1 MKKQQFTL
9 VEKLIAGLSLGFAF
23 IVMASIITPSD
34 TTAENVEHG
43 NHRNSGHFSTDPHM
57 GLTSLGSIENGNY
70 LMKIFSTDLGPR
82 YSIYN
87 RKTNELLA
95 TLITSEKVQERFP
108 DLPLQTMDFTTP
120 EILQFTGPHAN
131 F

>member
-1 MKKQQFTL
+1 MKKQQFTI

-34 TTAENVEHG
+34 TAAENVEHG

-57 GLTSLGSIENGNY
+57 GLTSLGSIENGDY

-87 RKTNELLA
+87 RRTNELLA

>member
-1 MKKQQFTL
+1 MNMQQSTL
-9 VEKLIAGLSLGFAF
+9 VEKLVAGLSLGFAF
-23 IVMASIITPSD
+23 IVMASIFSPSD
-34 TTAENVEHG
+34 TAAENVGHG
-43 NHRNSGHFSTDPHM
+43 NHVESGHFSTDPHE

-70 LMKIFSTDLGPR
+70 RMMIFSTDLGPR

-87 RKTNELLA
+87 RQTDELLA

-120 EILQFTGPHAN
+120 DLLLFTGPHAN

>member
-1 MKKQQFTL
+1 MSKQRSTL
-9 VEKLIAGLSLGFAF
+9 VEKLVAGLSLGFAF
-23 IVMASIITPSD
+23 IVMASIITPTD
-34 TTAENVEHG
+34 TAAENVEHG
-43 NHRNSGHFSTDPHM
+43 QHEDAGHSSTDPHV

-70 LMKIFSTDLGPR
+70 LMMIYGTDLGPR

-87 RKTNELLA
+87 RETSELLA
-95 TLITSEKVQERFP
+95 TLISAEKVQERFP

-120 EILQFTGPHAN
+120 DLLLFTDPHAN